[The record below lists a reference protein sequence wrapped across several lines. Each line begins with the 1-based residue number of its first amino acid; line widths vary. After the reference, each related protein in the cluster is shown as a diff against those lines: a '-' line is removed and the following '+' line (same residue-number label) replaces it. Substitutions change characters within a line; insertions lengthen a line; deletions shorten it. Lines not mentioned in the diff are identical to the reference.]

1 MKNTGK
7 IVGTYFYIIGTI
19 QLGLI
24 LGSIFEIVN
33 FVSTNGSTYI
43 DLSFILFFWAGR
55 RLFQYNPK
63 WRTGLISFNKL
74 VMGLI
79 ILSVVFVTIWG
90 LPESSIIRFGGI
102 PFSSESGSI
111 VGFYLVSIITFIGT
125 LFPFLILNSEIARK
139 EFETTH

>member
-7 IVGTYFYIIGTI
+7 IVGTYFYIIGAI

-24 LGSIFEIVN
+24 LGSYFEIVN
-33 FVSTNGSTYI
+33 FFTNKESTYI
-43 DLSFILFFWAGR
+43 DLSFILFIWAGR
-55 RLFQYNPK
+55 KLFQYNPK

-111 VGFYLVSIITFIGT
+111 VGFYLTSIVTFILT
-125 LFPFLILNSEIARK
+125 LIPYLILNSETARK